1 MIYRLP
7 RFVRAS
13 LCSIIV
19 LTAVDVLAAEILDP
33 RNANCL
39 SCHAKEMPGIFNQ
52 WKHSRHAQV
61 GVGCIDCHGAA
72 KADLDAFEHHEE
84 LIATL
89 VTPKDCGGCHKRI
102 AAEVQRSHHATAGT
116 ILDSAD
122 SYLAHAA
129 GGHPVAIAGCESCHG
144 GKVEIDP
151 DSPNKLSAN
160 SWPNSGVGRINPDG
174 SLGACTACHTRHSFD
189 KAQARRPEACSK
201 CHLGPDHPQKEAY
214 AASKHGN
221 AYYTNVDKMNLESK
235 DWVVGVDYWVA
246 PTCATCHMSA
256 TRNQPVTHDVGAR
269 ISWNLRPPV
278 SKRQENWE
286 QKRLNMLDTCGA
298 CHGDRFAKGFYR
310 QFDAVVR
317 LYDEKFGIPARDIMD
332 LIRKKGLLESP
343 AEFSN
348 DIEWIYWELWHHE
361 GRTVRHGA
369 SKMAPDYTWW
379 HGMYEVI
386 QSFYFHF
393 IPAARAF
400 GDPDVN
406 AKIDEVLADPKHQ
419 WLSRNTDAIKKDIK
433 QGDLQKI
440 YEGLFD
446 EP

>member
-1 MIYRLP
+1 
-7 RFVRAS
+7 
-13 LCSIIV
+13 
-19 LTAVDVLAAEILDP
+19 
-33 RNANCL
+33 
-39 SCHAKEMPGIFNQ
+39 
-52 WKHSRHAQV
+52 
-61 GVGCIDCHGAA
+61 
-72 KADLDAFEHHEE
+72 
-84 LIATL
+84 
-89 VTPKDCGGCHKRI
+89 
-102 AAEVQRSHHATAGT
+102 
-116 ILDSAD
+116 
-122 SYLAHAA
+122 
-129 GGHPVAIAGCESCHG
+129 
-144 GKVEIDP
+144 
-151 DSPNKLSAN
+151 
-160 SWPNSGVGRINPDG
+160 
-174 SLGACTACHTRHSFD
+174 
-189 KAQARRPEACSK
+189 
-201 CHLGPDHPQKEAY
+201 
-214 AASKHGN
+214 
-221 AYYTNVDKMNLESK
+221 
-235 DWVVGVDYWVA
+235 
-246 PTCATCHMSA
+246 
-256 TRNQPVTHDVGAR
+256 
-269 ISWNLRPPV
+269 
-278 SKRQENWE
+278 
-286 QKRLNMLDTCGA
+286 MLDTCGA